1 MQVGD
6 IVKLIDRYAMDS
18 HKGLYG
24 VVTRLRPN
32 IVSVEVVFPLGLDI
46 YRTSLLEVISAS
58 R

>member
-6 IVKLIDRYAMDS
+6 IVKLIDRYALDS
-18 HKGLYG
+18 HKGHCG
-24 VVTRLRPN
+24 VVTAASPGS
-32 IVSVEVVFPLGLDI
+32 ISVEVVFPLGLDI